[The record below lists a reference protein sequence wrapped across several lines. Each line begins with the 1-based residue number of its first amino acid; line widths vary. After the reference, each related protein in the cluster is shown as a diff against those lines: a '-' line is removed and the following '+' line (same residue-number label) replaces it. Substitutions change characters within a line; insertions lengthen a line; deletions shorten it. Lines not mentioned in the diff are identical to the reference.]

1 MLTGELKL
9 DISIEDHTKKG
20 LHFHFRGLID
30 GTAQMK
36 KGPFPWVRFSDTAAA
51 VPSVMWAIRSNDVDA
66 KKGAVSHFEPKK
78 SLSH

>member
-20 LHFHFRGLID
+20 LTFIFWGLID

-36 KGPFPWVRFSDTAAA
+36 KGPFPWVRFSDTATA
-51 VPSVMWAIRSNDVDA
+51 VPSVMWAIQIQ
-66 KKGAVSHFEPKK
+66 
-78 SLSH
+78 